1 MELFINTPE
10 RKLVRVQEKGQVTLP
25 TEMRKRLGLKK
36 GDLVA
41 MIETDD
47 GVLITPQQ
55 VLATRALDRIGSVLR
70 AQGLSL
76 EELMES
82 GREERAAI
90 LKDRYGVESNE
101 TTT

>member
-1 MELFINTPE
+1 MSTPE

-25 TEMRKRLGLKK
+25 TEMRKKLGLKK
-36 GDLVA
+36 GDMVA
-41 MIETDD
+41 MIETED

-70 AQGLSL
+70 EQGLSL

-90 LKDRYGVESNE
+90 LKDRYGIESNE
-101 TTT
+101 TTP